1 PVRAPVLF
9 GGPPGG
15 RPAIARTGVIRR
27 SNPLG
32 DATMAMETHEGPPAG
47 MIARPTGMGK
57 FETALSV
64 RDFTIVA
71 DEPEGGGGGGRARPP
86 LGLLSPRRAA
96 APPFTTPL
104 SPPRKGW
111 DLPGFRVEVAHKVV

>member
-71 DEPEGGGGGGRARPP
+71 DEPEEVGGGGRGPTP
-86 LGLLSPRRAA
+86 YELLSAA
-96 APPFTTPL
+96 LGACTSMTTSL
-104 SPPRKGW
+104 R
-111 DLPGFRVEVAHKVV
+111 